1 MRINRARC
9 SLWWP
14 GVGTHTHSYSSFR
27 ACYQLLL
34 HMHDMMSYSS
44 CMHTCPSESLM
55 DLQCAAVRCRPV
67 HARSRSPSSSSPLLH
82 EAKLLGGGAR
92 LNQVGPAPAGPRCTK
107 RGSTGSP
114 FALHPRSFR
123 IGVTACVIFFRPRSY
138 HPYQHDA
145 YALACTSARC
155 TCIDLHLIPHASVIS
170 RSLLLVTGF
179 I

>member
-1 MRINRARC
+1 M
-9 SLWWP
+9 W
-14 GVGTHTHSYSSFR
+14 VHTHTAIAHFVPATSYYYT
-27 ACYQLLL
+27 C
-34 HMHDMMSYSS
+34 MHDMKSYSS

-67 HARSRSPSSSSPLLH
+67 HARSRSPSSSNPLLH

-138 HPYQHDA
+138 HPYQHA